1 MRFFA
6 RLVAICNI
14 CFIITVIMRYIE
26 RGNVRQGGEELTR
39 LPFIQNTLVVLGYS
53 AIVMNF
59 IFIMIVIYLMLRK
72 RLSRIPRLLLIFN
85 LIVFTW
91 QIIFHFDL
99 F

>member
-1 MRFFA
+1 MRFFT

-14 CFIITVIMRYIE
+14 CFIVTVIMRYIE
-26 RGNVRQGGEELTR
+26 RGNVDEKGEALTR

-59 IFIMIVIYLMLRK
+59 IFVLIIVYLLITK
-72 RLSRIPRLLLIFN
+72 KLSRIPKLLLIFN
-85 LIVFTW
+85 LILLAW